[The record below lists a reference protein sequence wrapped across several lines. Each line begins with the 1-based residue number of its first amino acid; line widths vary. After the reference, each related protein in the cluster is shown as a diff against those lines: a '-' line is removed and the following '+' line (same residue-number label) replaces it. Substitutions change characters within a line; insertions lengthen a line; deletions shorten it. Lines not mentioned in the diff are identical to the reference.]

1 MPTQSG
7 APPAVVFP
15 AMSVFCTAV
24 LVAAVTPPPPPPE
37 LGRLEWFPVMV
48 QLVIV
53 DWLSEPVR
61 VVLPRTPGPVAVLPL
76 MVQFRASKRP
86 RLMKTPPPD

>member
-1 MPTQSG
+1 
-7 APPAVVFP
+7 
-15 AMSVFCTAV
+15 MSVFCTAV

-61 VVLPRTPGPVAVLPL
+61 
-76 MVQFRASKRP
+76 SS
-86 RLMKTPPPD
+86 PPP

>member
-7 APPAVVFP
+7 PHPAVVFP

-24 LVAAVTPPPPPPE
+24 LVAALIPPAPPPE

-48 QLVIV
+48 QLLIV
-53 DWLSEPVR
+53 DWLSEPLR
-61 VVLPRTPGPVAVLPL
+61 N
-76 MVQFRASKRP
+76 S
-86 RLMKTPPPD
+86 PPP